1 MNWKASPGTLLAITM
16 AVFATAVIAAEDSSG
31 LVRLVKWSEVPLP
44 VGATLQNKPGDSPTL
59 LVKHDGSKALALT
72 LWKLEK
78 PGITKKCYALRGRV
92 RHREVS
98 GAAYFELWNEFPA
111 GTAGEAKPKYF
122 TRTLAES
129 GPMSSLTGTTEWREL
144 FIPFDATQA
153 PQPPDALELNL
164 NLPGS
169 GEVEVTSLALVEFE
183 DTKALWV
190 AMVADFATSATALS
204 SARYLVPA
212 LSVVV
217 AAAILAWL
225 LWRKI
230 RHDTEARRMRAM
242 DSLP

>member
-1 MNWKASPGTLLAITM
+1 MNWKVSPGYLLAITM
-16 AVFATAVIAAEDSSG
+16 AVFATAGIAAEDSPG

-44 VGATLQNKPGDSPTL
+44 AGATLQNKPGDSPTL
-59 LVKHDGSKALALT
+59 LVKHDGSKVLALP

-111 GTAGEAKPKYF
+111 EKAGEGKPKYF

-129 GPMSSLTGTTEWREL
+129 GPMSRLTGTSEWREL

-164 NLPGS
+164 NLAGS

-183 DTKALWV
+183 DTKALWS
-190 AMVADFATSATALS
+190 AMIAGFASSATAS
-204 SARYLVPA
+204 PSARYLAPA
-212 LSVVV
+212 LIVVGV
-217 AAAILAWL
+217 AVLLAWL